1 MDDKERDRLADKQ
14 TDLFFRGCVKDGLMS
29 EEQYQQTRLG
39 HYSAGTKP
47 EWIELPDELYDE
59 LYMRFGLIGIE
70 LAVYLNSEAW
80 TQEEIAEHLLLS
92 RGSVRTALEHVYSVL
107 PELRDRAGNS
117 NAIPALRKMC
127 QLREGQDIRH
137 KF

>member
-1 MDDKERDRLADKQ
+1 MNDKQ
-14 TDLFFRGCVKDGLMS
+14 ADAQTDQFLRECVDAGRLS
-29 EEQYQQTRLG
+29 QEEYDELRLD

-47 EWIELPDELYDE
+47 EWIELPAELYDE
-59 LYMRFGLIGIE
+59 LYNRFGLMGVE
-70 LAVYLNSEAW
+70 LEAYLNSEAW
-80 TQEEIAEHLLLS
+80 SQEEIAEYLVIS
-92 RGSVRTALEHVYSVL
+92 RCLVRKCLERVYGAL

-127 QLREGQDIRH
+127 QLRERQDIRH